1 MQATQDLLGG
11 NAATAVIYDSKYQP
25 MLADLLIEGG
35 VDLGQELFKRGF
47 IKEILEKNA
56 MEDQPSLMGNYEPAP
71 QHQSMP
77 PG

>member
-1 MQATQDLLGG
+1 
-11 NAATAVIYDSKYQP
+11 

-35 VDLGQELFKRGF
+35 VDLGQELCKRGF

-56 MEDQPSLMGNYEPAP
+56 MEDQSSLMGNYESAP